1 MNHLDAVDAVGA
13 ILTALQ
19 RPALGPVSW
28 AELFGDA
35 TGIACVWLTAR
46 KRISNWPVGLLNN
59 AFFFLLFWW
68 AKLYGDATLQAI
80 FAALGIYGWW
90 AWARGSGRSAPV
102 RHGRAREWAVLVPV
116 TAVATVF
123 AAGWLARHTDSPVPR
138 WDATV
143 LCLSLA
149 ATYAQARKVLES
161 WWLWIAVDLLSVPL
175 YAVRGLYPTA
185 ALYAVFLGLC
195 VVGLRAWAR
204 ELRAEEPSPAA
215 RREAA

>member
-1 MNHLDAVDAVGA
+1 MNHLDAVDA
-13 ILTALQ
+13 ILRALQ

-46 KRISNWPVGLLNN
+46 QRISNWPVGLLNN

-68 AKLYGDATLQAI
+68 AKLYGDATLQGI
-80 FAALGIYGWW
+80 FAVLGVYGWW
-90 AWARGSGRSAPV
+90 AWARGSGESAPV
-102 RHGRAREWAVLVPV
+102 RRCRAWEWAVLVPA
-116 TAVATVF
+116 TAAATVF

-149 ATYAQARKVLES
+149 ATYAQARKILES
-161 WWLWIAVDLLSVPL
+161 WWLWIAVDVLSVPL
-175 YAVRGLYPTA
+175 YLIRGLYPTA
-185 ALYAVFLGLC
+185 ALYALFLGLC

-204 ELRAEEPSPAA
+204 ALPVDPVPAA